1 MHCRGTIWTSG
12 LVCALA
18 LVGPSSAQVPGPYSY
33 DTARAYSH
41 FLTSPYSYRTYS
53 ATVMPYRVEAY
64 TPYSHERFTTG
75 PGYIHQRITPHGF
88 ESYYTAPSWSYRVTR
103 YPLMYVYLP
112 ATMELRPVPAH

>member
-1 MHCRGTIWTSG
+1 VDCRGTIWISG

-33 DTARAYSH
+33 NTARAYSH

-64 TPYSHERFTTG
+64 TPYSHERFATG
-75 PGYIHQRITPHGF
+75 PGYVHQRITPHGF
-88 ESYYTAPSWSYRVTR
+88 ESYYAAPSWSYRVT
-103 YPLMYVYLP
+103 YLP
-112 ATMELRPVPAH
+112 GPIVLRPVPAH